1 MHIAYIRYILLTFS
15 QDGLFNAMTYES
27 WQASTYTKVQGAV
40 NLHNALKNIPLDFFV
55 MTSSV
60 SGTLGTPGQ
69 SNYSAANS
77 FLDAIAKHR
86 RSQSQRAVSIILPMV
101 LGVGVVAEN
110 NEIEENL
117 KRKGMY
123 GIDEEHLLEAFE
135 TATSIQDSADH
146 LVVGLDPAKLQRSMS
161 AAGTTDNFWTED
173 IRFNNLLSIMRSSS
187 GDSVSAGQSI
197 LSSIKSAPSAAEA
210 VNVTSEHVMD
220 KLGRMLMLDAE
231 KFDLDSKSIA
241 DYGLDSMIGAE
252 FRNWVFKE
260 FGMDVPFQQL
270 LAPTLTIGK
279 FSVQI
284 CEVLGI
290 KNEA

>member
-1 MHIAYIRYILLTFS
+1 
-15 QDGLFNAMTYES
+15 MTYEN
-27 WQASTYTKVQGAV
+27 WQISTTTKVQGAM
-40 NLHNALKNIPLDFFV
+40 NLHKALGNTPLDFFV

-69 SNYSAANS
+69 SNYAAANS

-86 RSQSQRAVSIILPMV
+86 RANGQRAVSLILPMV

-110 NEIEENL
+110 NEIEEAL

-135 TATSIQDSADH
+135 TAMSIQDSADH
-146 LVVGLDPAKLQRSMS
+146 LVVGLDPAKLQRSMA

-173 IRFNNLLSIMRSSS
+173 VRFNNLLATMRSSS
-187 GDSVSAGQSI
+187 GEGVSAGKSV
-197 LSSIKSAPSAAEA
+197 LASIKAAPSPAEA
-210 VNVTSEHVMD
+210 ANVATEAIVG
-220 KLGRMLMLDAE
+220 KLGRMLMLDE
-231 KFDLDSKSIA
+231 DQFDLDAKSIG
-241 DYGLDSMIGAE
+241 DHGLDSMIGAE

-260 FGMDVPFQQL
+260 FAMDVPFQQL
-270 LAPTLTIGK
+270 LAPSLTIAK

-284 CEVLGI
+284 CESMGI

>member
-1 MHIAYIRYILLTFS
+1 
-15 QDGLFNAMTYES
+15 MTYEN
-27 WQASTYTKVQGAV
+27 WQISTHTKVQGAI
-40 NLHNALKNIPLDFFV
+40 NLHNALQDIPLDFFV

-69 SNYSAANS
+69 SNYAAANS

-86 RSQSQRAVSIILPMV
+86 RSNGQRAVSIILPMV

-110 NEIEENL
+110 NEIEESL

-135 TATSIQDSADH
+135 VSMSIQDSADH
-146 LVVGLDPAKLQRSMS
+146 LVVGLDPAKLQRSMA
-161 AAGTTDNFWTED
+161 AAGATDNFWTED
-173 IRFNNLLSIMRSSS
+173 VRFNNLLATMRSSS
-187 GDSVSAGQSI
+187 SDGVSAGQSI
-197 LSSIKSAPSAAEA
+197 RSSITSAPSLAEA
-210 VNVTSEHVMD
+210 VGVAGEHIVD
-220 KLGRMLMLDAE
+220 KLGRMLMIDADQ
-231 KFDLDSKSIA
+231 FDLDSKSIA

-270 LAPTLTIGK
+270 LAPTLTIAK
-279 FSVQI
+279 FSLQV
-284 CEVLGI
+284 CDNFGI
-290 KNEA
+290 RDEA

>member
-1 MHIAYIRYILLTFS
+1 MIR
-15 QDGLFNAMTYES
+15 QDCLFNAMTYED
-27 WQASTYTKVQGAV
+27 WHISTHTKVQGAI
-40 NLHNALKNIPLDFFV
+40 NLHNALKDNRLDFFV

-69 SNYSAANS
+69 SNYAAANS

-86 RSQSQRAVSIILPMV
+86 RSQGQRAVSLILPMV
-101 LGVGVVAEN
+101 SGVGVVAEN
-110 NEIEENL
+110 NEIEEAL

-135 TATSIQDSADH
+135 TAMSIQDSADH

-161 AAGTTDNFWTED
+161 AAGTTDNFWTD
-173 IRFNNLLSIMRSSS
+173 DVRFSNLLSIMRSSS
-187 GDSVSAGQSI
+187 GDAVSAGQTI
-197 LSSIKSAPSAAEA
+197 LSSITSAPSSAEA
-210 VNVTSEHVMD
+210 IELTSQHIMA
-220 KLGRMLMLDAE
+220 KLGRMLMLAADDFE
-231 KFDLDSKSIA
+231 LDSKSIA
-241 DYGLDSMIGAE
+241 DHGLDSMIGAE

-270 LAPTLTIGK
+270 LAPTLTIAR

-284 CEVLGI
+284 CEYLGMVVE
-290 KNEA
+290 NDP

>member
-1 MHIAYIRYILLTFS
+1 
-15 QDGLFNAMTYES
+15 MTYES
-27 WQASTYTKVQGAV
+27 WKLSTHTKVQGAI
-40 NLHNALKNIPLDFFV
+40 NLHNALKETPLDFFV

-69 SNYSAANS
+69 GNYAAANS

-86 RSQSQRAVSIILPMV
+86 RSQGQRAVSIVLPMV

-135 TATSIQDSADH
+135 TAMSIQDSADH
-146 LVVGLDPAKLQRSMS
+146 LVVGLDPAKLQRSMA

-173 IRFNNLLSIMRSSS
+173 VRFTDLLATMRSSS
-187 GDSVSAGQSI
+187 GDGVSAGQSV
-197 LSSIKSAPSAAEA
+197 LASIKAASSPSEA
-210 VNVTSEHVMD
+210 VEVATGHIVD
-220 KLGRMLMLDAE
+220 KLGRMLMLDADQ
-231 KFDLDSKSIA
+231 FDLDNRSIG
-241 DYGLDSMIGAE
+241 DHGLDSMIGAE

-270 LAPTLTIGK
+270 LAPTLTIAK
-279 FSVQI
+279 FSVQV
-284 CEVLGI
+284 CENILG
-290 KNEA
+290 NTGAAEA

>member
-1 MHIAYIRYILLTFS
+1 
-15 QDGLFNAMTYES
+15 MTYDN
-27 WQASTYTKVQGAV
+27 WQVSTYTKVQGAI
-40 NLHNALKNIPLDFFV
+40 NLHNALKDTPLDFFV

-69 SNYSAANS
+69 SNYAAANS

-86 RSQSQRAVSIILPMV
+86 RSQGQRAVSIILPMV

-110 NEIEENL
+110 SEIEEAL

-135 TATSIQDSADH
+135 TGMSIQDSADH

-161 AAGTTDNFWTED
+161 AAGATDNFWTD
-173 IRFNNLLSIMRSSS
+173 DVRFNHLLSIMRSSS
-187 GDSVSAGQSI
+187 GDGVSAGQSI
-197 LSSIKSAPSAAEA
+197 LSSIKSALSPAEA
-210 VNVTSEHVMD
+210 VSVTSEHIVA
-220 KLGRMLMLDAE
+220 KLGRMLMLDADQL
-231 KFDLDSKSIA
+231 DLDSKSIA
-241 DYGLDSMIGAE
+241 DHGLDSMIGAE

-270 LAPTLTIGK
+270 LAPTLTIAK
-279 FSVQI
+279 FSVQV
-284 CEVLGI
+284 CGNLG
-290 KNEA
+290 EA